1 MKGGETTMTYQ
12 APELVQ
18 VGVATDLVLGG
29 GSGGRDQMSGHA
41 NTPLP
46 MAVLGLDE

>member
-1 MKGGETTMTYQ
+1 MTYQ

-29 GSGGRDQMSGHA
+29 ASSPKKDSTA
-41 NTPLP
+41 VPTTFTSPNSL
-46 MAVLGLDE
+46 AVLGLDE